1 MIEYA
6 LQNPATLA
14 AFLSAVAA
22 IAAVIATWQ
31 GPRSAAKLA
40 EQIRRDTER
49 ENERRRMKLQVF
61 STLMQERATI
71 ASIDSVRMLNSIDFV
86 FSDSPRVREAWAD
99 LFSIFHTSESIHPQL
114 REDKLRNLLKE
125 MGADIGLSD
134 RLKVADIGRIY
145 YPNALAQEEELQMLR
160 REQALL
166 QIRSQGQQQL
176 PSPSG
181 ANEVQLA
188 KFPPRP
194 KQGDSV
200 S

>member
-1 MIEYA
+1 MIEFISD
-6 LQNPATLA
+6 NPATLA

-22 IAAVIATWQ
+22 LAAVIATWQ

-86 FSDSPRVREAWAD
+86 FSDSPKVREAWAD
-99 LFSIFHTSESIHPQL
+99 LFAIFHTSDVPHPQL
-114 REDKLRNLLKE
+114 REEKLRILLKE

-134 RLKVADIGRIY
+134 TLKVDDIARIY

-160 REQALL
+160 RQQALL

-176 PSPSG
+176 PSP
-181 ANEVQLA
+181 AFDERALA

-194 KQGDSV
+194 GPSN
-200 S
+200 

>member
-1 MIEYA
+1 MIEFISN
-6 LQNPATLA
+6 NPATIA

-22 IAAVIATWQ
+22 LLSVIATWQ
-31 GPRSAAKLA
+31 GPRSAAKLS

-86 FSDSPRVREAWAD
+86 FSDSPKVREAWAD
-99 LFSIFHTSESIHPQL
+99 LFAIFHTSEAPHIQL
-114 REDKLRNLLKE
+114 REEKLRNLLKE

-134 RLKVADIGRIY
+134 TLKVDDIARIY

-160 REQALL
+160 RQQALL

-176 PSPSG
+176 PSPTFD
-181 ANEVQLA
+181 QKLLA
-188 KFPPRP
+188 KFPPKP
-194 KQGDSV
+194 GIDS
-200 S
+200 